1 MVYLISYDLHYNQE
15 SRKGNR
21 VNPIH
26 TCIGLISMVISLKLF
41 FKTWYPVLPQIMLPQ
56 ALRGCFCGGV
66 VVFSKDENVGN
77 AAWAVHVGRI
87 FVT

>member
-1 MVYLISYDLHYNQE
+1 
-15 SRKGNR
+15 
-21 VNPIH
+21 
-26 TCIGLISMVISLKLF
+26 MVISLKLF

-66 VVFSKDENVGN
+66 VVFSKDENAGN